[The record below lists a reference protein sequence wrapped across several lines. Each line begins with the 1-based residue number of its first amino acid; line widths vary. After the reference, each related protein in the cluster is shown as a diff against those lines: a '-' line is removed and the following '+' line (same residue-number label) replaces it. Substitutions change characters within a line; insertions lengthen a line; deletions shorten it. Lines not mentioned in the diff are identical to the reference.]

1 MKWPADLTKQQWRCV
16 LAVRD
21 LTRRAAFPPTLSSLS
36 AHMGI
41 KGIGAV
47 THVLRCKALGY
58 LTSAPH
64 KARSFRLTDKAMR
77 AL

>member
-1 MKWPADLTKQQWRCV
+1 
-16 LAVRD
+16 
-21 LTRRAAFPPTLSSLS
+21 
-36 AHMGI
+36 MGI